1 MWWQSNYKKVNENI
15 NIENYFY
22 PFLAMVGTLLVFFI
36 SKWIFSLTGKEKTKK
51 FTFVLS
57 VTTQKL
63 WPRFFLKT
71 QWPNTCNS
79 TKWSQLDGKII
90 CKLCSKGL
98 TWIPVDLL
106 VVDVHGCLRSLLSV
120 LQYLSQGLKLHL
132 SWLPVP
138 LKIVYWQPEF
148 YAQSPAGN

>member
-22 PFLAMVGTLLVFFI
+22 PLLAMVGTLLVFFLFLNEYFLSLERKKHQEI
-36 SKWIFSLTGKEKTKK
+36 HLCALSYYSKAMTKI
-51 FTFVLS
+51 
-57 VTTQKL
+57 
-63 WPRFFLKT
+63 FLKT
-71 QWPNTCNS
+71 QWPNTCNPM
-79 TKWSQLDGKII
+79 KWSQLDGKII

-148 YAQSPAGN
+148 YAQ